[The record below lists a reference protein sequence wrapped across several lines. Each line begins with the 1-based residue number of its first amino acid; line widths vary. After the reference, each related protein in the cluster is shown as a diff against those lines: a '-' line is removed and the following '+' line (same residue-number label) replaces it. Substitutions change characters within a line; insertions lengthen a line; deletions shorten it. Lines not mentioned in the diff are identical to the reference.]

1 MSRTTTYTTAVTFT
15 PVSSG
20 VGIYSAFTTTTT
32 AASAITQAYSDSNS
46 TTAARLQVPA
56 TYANYIYDAYFYFD
70 STSISEI
77 PNDATINSVTG
88 KVKYKLSSTSTGRVA
103 SVSAQLY
110 SNTTAKGSPITARST
125 TTTAY
130 TLTAGT
136 WTRSELDNMRLYIAA
151 KRGTNTSNSAYLYL
165 YGADVTVDYS
175 VNGIEYE
182 VSFVNQSSDVT
193 TDPSTTQYVFQGGE
207 QIIKFDGIS
216 SLSDIEIKDNNTLIN
231 SSLVLVTAETQSSQ
245 LSTAPNASYGFALD
259 SSDGYYKS
267 QNKGV
272 NYSAA
277 VCRLYIT
284 AATQCTLTFNF
295 INYAEATYDYGIIG
309 KVDAS
314 LLTTSAV
321 SDTSNW
327 LWAGSASTNNVSTEK
342 TTAITISSGV
352 HFIDIKYRKD
362 NATSSNNDDFR
373 FKYSISDA
381 PLDNPYYRYTIS
393 NIAADHVI
401 SINDVGG
408 TFYNVNASSTYTGAT
423 VSPSTQSIRE
433 GRDADVNISVANL
446 YEIKVKDNNVDVTSS
461 VTGSNGN
468 YTYIVSNVQTAH
480 TITVE
485 ENTNYS
491 VTVTSTYTGATG
503 TASPSKVYVGQNS
516 VVDIDVDNLYEIVV
530 KDNGTDVTGDIVVV
544 QGETT
549 TSTFDISEYV
559 ESASSYDSVYSTYYV
574 TNGVAGS
581 GSTTRA
587 CVYVEQTAYAEAKLT
602 YKFDCSSIPENAI
615 ITNVVCVAG
624 AACYNSGQ
632 YFETRTL
639 QLYNGANAKGTATT
653 ITGNGSTK
661 TNHTINGG
669 SWTREELNDICIV
682 ARVVRGNNTT
692 QASFSF
698 WGATLAIS
706 YTVPSGKLYTISN
719 VQTNHTIT
727 IEEAPYYTITTANTY
742 TGATIS
748 APSKVYD
755 GQNATITVSVTNL
768 YEVVI
773 TDNNV
778 NITNSFNGSN
788 GTYTYTLTNVS
799 GNHSISVVEAPYATV
814 SVVSYYSSVTGSPA
828 SQKVYLGRS
837 ATITFTGTL
846 TGLVI
851 KDGETDITANVSQ
864 NTYTISN
871 VQADHTI
878 YIYRVAN
885 YVKQNGTFSEIK
897 IYYRKV
903 DDSWVTI
910 TKSAFESIVTA
921 NTMQYG
927 GYFSGITSIGEVS
940 EATKAISINDGQLQ
954 SGTYKLVYE
963 DENGDQLTNYDK
975 ITEFTIS

>member
-1 MSRTTTYTTAVTFT
+1 MSRTTTYTNAVTFT

-20 VGIYSAFTTTTT
+20 AGNNYAFTTTTT

-46 TTAARLQVPA
+46 TTAARLQVPS
-56 TYANYIYDAYFYFD
+56 TYASRIYDAYFYFD
-70 STSISEI
+70 SELISEI
-77 PNDATINSVTG
+77 PNDAIINSVTG
-88 KVKYKLSSTSTGRVA
+88 KVKYKLSSTNTGRIA

-151 KRGTNTSNSAYLYL
+151 QRGTNTSNSAYLYL
-165 YGADVTVDYS
+165 YGADVTVNYS

-193 TDPSTTQYVFQGGE
+193 TDPSTTQYVFQGGT
-207 QIIKFDGIS
+207 QTISFYGIDDI
-216 SLSDIEIKDNNTLIN
+216 SDVTIKDNNTDIT
-231 SSLVLVTAETQSSQ
+231 SSLVYVAPSNNTASVDSIDGVT
-245 LSTAPNASYGFALD
+245 YGF
-259 SSDGYYKS
+259 STSGTGYIS
-267 QNKGV
+267 TNKGQASSV
-272 NYSAA
+272 AM
-277 VCRLYIT
+277 CRLNIT
-284 AATQCTLTFNF
+284 ATSECVLKLYV

-309 KVDAS
+309 K
-314 LLTTSAV
+314 L
-321 SDTSNW
+321 DTSLSTATGTSDSSNW
-327 LWAGSASTNNVSTEK
+327 YWAGSASSMNVNTEQLVEFN
-342 TTAITISSGV
+342 ISSGS
-352 HFIDIKYRKD
+352 HYIDIKYRKD
-362 NATSSNNDDFR
+362 NYTDSNNDALWFR
-373 FKYSISDA
+373 YELEPGTTQEKYLYA
-381 PLDNPYYRYTIS
+381 IS
-393 NIAADHVI
+393 NISSDHVI
-401 SINDVGG
+401 SIDDATGG
-408 TFYNVNASSTYTGAT
+408 TYYNINVSSTYTGAT
-423 VSPSTQSIRE
+423 VSPSSQSIRE
-433 GRDADVNISVANL
+433 GRSATVNIDVDNL

-461 VTGSNGN
+461 VTGSPGN
-468 YTYIVSNVQTAH
+468 YTYTISNIQTAH

-516 VVDIDVDNLYEIVV
+516 VIDIDVDNLYEIVV

-549 TSTFDISEYV
+549 TSTFDVSEYI

-624 AACYNSGQ
+624 ASCYSSGQ

-639 QLYNGANAKGTATT
+639 QLYNGTNAKGTATT

-661 TNHTINGG
+661 ANHTINGG

-682 ARVVRGNNTT
+682 ARVVRGDNTT

-706 YTVPSGKLYTISN
+706 YTVPAGKSYTISN

-748 APSKVYD
+748 GPSKVYD

-837 ATITFTGTL
+837 AAITFTGTL

-878 YIYRVAN
+878 YIYREAN
-885 YVKQNGTFSEIK
+885 YVKQNGTFAEIK

-940 EATKAISINDGQLQ
+940 ETTKAISINDGQLQ
-954 SGTYKLVYE
+954 SGTYKLVYI
-963 DENGDQLTNYDK
+963 DENGDPLTNYDK
-975 ITEFTIS
+975 ITDFTIS